1 MLHFEAKISE
11 NAHMIMP
18 AARILDFSEIPV
30 VDIGPL
36 VRGESRRESETVDAI
51 ARACQNVGFM
61 YVRNHGMPTAALND
75 LVDRAKL
82 FFALPTAKKKSV
94 AVEDSPQ
101 FRGYLPLEYTGNEGE
116 KGKNLQEGFMIMHER
131 PLDAF
136 PMHGPNQW
144 PSALPSLRPAMRIYF
159 GEMEKLAKPL
169 MHGIAMALGLKS
181 DFLDNFHR
189 NPMSVLKLNHYPP
202 QEIMDETEII
212 GVGGHCD
219 GGSFTILWQDSL
231 GGLEVRN
238 KSGDWVGVPP
248 IANTFVINIANL
260 LQRWTNGRFSS
271 TEHRVINRYGKDRY
285 SIAFFVYPSH
295 STVIEPIV
303 DQSRGE
309 YEPVV
314 CGEDM
319 LTYFRRVYP
328 QRAAGSA

>member
-1 MLHFEAKISE
+1 
-11 NAHMIMP
+11 MIMP

-30 VDIGPL
+30 VDIAPL
-36 VRGESRRESETVDAI
+36 VRGDKRNEAGTVQAI
-51 ARACQNVGFM
+51 ARACQDIGFM
-61 YVRNHGMPTAALND
+61 YVRNHDVPAAKLSR
-75 LVDRAKL
+75 LVEQAKL
-82 FFALPTAKKKSV
+82 FFASPMVEKKRV

-116 KGKNLQEGFMIMHER
+116 KGKNLQEGFMIMHEQ
-131 PLDAF
+131 PFGSF
-136 PMHGPNQW
+136 PMHGRNQW
-144 PSALPSLRPAMRIYF
+144 PDALPFLRPAMQDYF
-159 GEMEKLAKPL
+159 NAMEKLATPL
-169 MHGIAMALGLKS
+169 MHGFAVALGLKS
-181 DFLDNFHR
+181 DFFDDFHHD
-189 NPMSVLKLNHYPP
+189 PMSVLKLNHYPP
-202 QEIMDETEII
+202 QQILDETEMI

-219 GGSFTILWQDSL
+219 GGSFTILWQDTL

-248 IANTFVINIANL
+248 IEGTFVINIANL

-295 STVIEPIV
+295 STIIAPVV

-309 YEPVV
+309 FEPII

-328 QRAAGSA
+328 QRAAAGA

>member
-1 MLHFEAKISE
+1 
-11 NAHMIMP
+11 MIMP
-18 AARILDFSEIPV
+18 AARILNFSEIPI
-30 VDIGPL
+30 VDIAPL
-36 VRGESRRESETVDAI
+36 VRGETSREAETVETI
-51 ARACQNVGFM
+51 ARACQDVGFM
-61 YVRNHGMPTAALND
+61 YVRNHDVPEAVLSR
-75 LVDRAKL
+75 LVERAKS
-82 FFALPTAKKKSV
+82 FFALTTAEKKSV

-116 KGKNLQEGFMIMHER
+116 KGKNLQEGFMVMHEQ
-131 PLDAF
+131 PLGSF

-144 PSALPSLRPAMRIYF
+144 PKALPSLRPAMEDYF
-159 GEMEKLAKPL
+159 TVMEKLATPL
-169 MHGIAMALGLKS
+169 MHGFAMALGHKPELF
-181 DFLDNFHR
+181 DGFHR
-189 NPMSVLKLNHYPP
+189 DPMSVLKLNHYPP

-219 GGSFTILWQDSL
+219 GGSFTILWQDTL

-238 KSGDWVGVPP
+238 KRGDWVGVPP
-248 IANTFVINIANL
+248 VEGTFVINIANL

-295 STVIEPIV
+295 STVVAPVV
-303 DQSRGE
+303 DRSHGE
-309 YEPVV
+309 FDSVV

-328 QRAAGSA
+328 QRAAASA

>member
-1 MLHFEAKISE
+1 
-11 NAHMIMP
+11 MIMP

-30 VDIGPL
+30 IDIGPL
-36 VRGESRRESETVDAI
+36 VRGDSQRESRTVEAI
-51 ARACQNVGFM
+51 ARACQDVGFM
-61 YVRNHGMPTAALND
+61 YVRNHDVPTSVLD
-75 LVDRAKL
+75 RLVEQAKL
-82 FFALPTAKKKSV
+82 FFALPTAEKMSV
-94 AVEDSPQ
+94 AVADSPQ

-131 PLDAF
+131 PLDDFA
-136 PMHGPNQW
+136 MHGPNQW
-144 PSALPSLRPAMRIYF
+144 PKAMPSLRSAMWDYF
-159 GEMEKLAKPL
+159 AAMEQLATPL
-169 MHGIAMALGLKS
+169 LHGFAMALGHKR
-181 DFLDNFHR
+181 DFFDGFHR
-189 NPMSVLKLNHYPP
+189 DPMSVLKLNHYPP

-248 IANTFVINIANL
+248 ADGTFVINIANL

-285 SIAFFVYPSH
+285 SIAFFVYPAY
-295 STVIEPIV
+295 STVIRPVV

-309 YEPVV
+309 LEPVV

-328 QRAAGSA
+328 QRASATE

>member
-1 MLHFEAKISE
+1 
-11 NAHMIMP
+11 MIMP

-30 VDIGPL
+30 IDIGPL
-36 VRGESRRESETVDAI
+36 VRGERQREAQVVEAI
-51 ARACQNVGFM
+51 ARACQEVGFM
-61 YVRNHGMPTAALND
+61 YVRNHGVPAAVLSR
-75 LVDRAKL
+75 LVEQAKA
-82 FFALPTAKKKSV
+82 FFALPAAEKNTV
-94 AVEDSPQ
+94 AVENSPQ
-101 FRGYLPLEYTGNEGE
+101 FRGYLPLEYTGDEGE

-131 PLDAF
+131 PRDVFA
-136 PMHGPNQW
+136 MHGPNQW
-144 PSALPSLRPAMRIYF
+144 PHALPPLKSAMWAYF
-159 GEMEKLAKPL
+159 DAMEKLAHPV
-169 MHGIAMALGLKS
+169 MHGLALALGLS
-181 DFLDNFHR
+181 PDFFDSVHR

-202 QEIMDETEII
+202 QQIMDETEII

-248 IANTFVINIANL
+248 IEGSFVINIANL

-285 SIAFFVYPSH
+285 SIAFFVYPAH
-295 STVIEPIV
+295 SAVIQPVV
-303 DQSRGE
+303 DQSRGDFD
-309 YEPVV
+309 PVV

-328 QRAAGSA
+328 QRATAGA

>member
-1 MLHFEAKISE
+1 
-11 NAHMIMP
+11 
-18 AARILDFSEIPV
+18 
-30 VDIGPL
+30 
-36 VRGESRRESETVDAI
+36 
-51 ARACQNVGFM
+51 
-61 YVRNHGMPTAALND
+61 
-75 LVDRAKL
+75 
-82 FFALPTAKKKSV
+82 
-94 AVEDSPQ
+94 
-101 FRGYLPLEYTGNEGE
+101 
-116 KGKNLQEGFMIMHER
+116 
-131 PLDAF
+131 
-136 PMHGPNQW
+136 
-144 PSALPSLRPAMRIYF
+144 
-159 GEMEKLAKPL
+159 
-169 MHGIAMALGLKS
+169 
-181 DFLDNFHR
+181 
-189 NPMSVLKLNHYPP
+189 MSVLKLNHYPP

-295 STVIEPIV
+295 STVIEPVV

>member
-1 MLHFEAKISE
+1 
-11 NAHMIMP
+11 MIMP

-30 VDIGPL
+30 VDVGPL
-36 VRGESRRESETVDAI
+36 VRGEREREARTVDAI
-51 ARACQNVGFM
+51 ARACQDVGFM
-61 YVRNHGMPTAALND
+61 YVRNHGAPTAAL
-75 LVDRAKL
+75 DRLIEQAKL
-82 FFALPTAKKKSV
+82 FFALPKEEKTSV
-94 AVEDSPQ
+94 AVESSPQ

-131 PLDAF
+131 PLDSF

-144 PSALPSLRPAMRIYF
+144 PRALPTLRPAMWDYF
-159 GEMEKLAKPL
+159 TTMENLAAPL
-169 MHGIAMALGLKS
+169 LHGLALALGLKR
-181 DFLDNFHR
+181 DFFDGCHR
-189 NPMSVLKLNHYPP
+189 RPMSVLKLNHYPP
-202 QEIMDETEII
+202 QQIMDETEII

-248 IANTFVINIANL
+248 IDGTFVINIANL

-285 SIAFFVYPSH
+285 SIAFFVYPASD
-295 STVIEPIV
+295 TVVRPVV
-303 DQSRGE
+303 DQAQGE
-309 YEPVV
+309 LEPVV

-328 QRAAGSA
+328 QRATRAA

>member
-1 MLHFEAKISE
+1 MV
-11 NAHMIMP
+11 MP

-30 VDIGPL
+30 VDVGPL
-36 VRGESRRESETVDAI
+36 VRGDADCTRTVAAI
-51 ARACQNVGFM
+51 ARACQDVGFM
-61 YVRNHGMPTAALND
+61 YVRNHGVPPSAL
-75 LVDRAKL
+75 DRIVEQAKL
-82 FFALPTAKKKSV
+82 FFALPTAEKRSV

-101 FRGYLPLEYTGNEGE
+101 FRGYLPLEYSGNEGD

-131 PLDAF
+131 PRDAF
-136 PMHGPNQW
+136 QMHGPNQW
-144 PSALPSLRPAMRIYF
+144 PKALPSLRPAMWDYF
-159 GEMEKLAKPL
+159 DAMEKLAAPL
-169 MHGIAMALGLKS
+169 MHGLAMALGHPPEFF
-181 DFLDNFHR
+181 DAFHR
-189 NPMSVLKLNHYPP
+189 DPMSVLKLNHYPP

-248 IANTFVINIANL
+248 IDGTIVIKIANL

-285 SIAFFVYPSH
+285 SIAFFVYPAH
-295 STVIEPIV
+295 STIVRPVV

-309 YEPVV
+309 FEPVG

-319 LTYFRRVYP
+319 LTYFSRVYP
-328 QRAAGSA
+328 QRASAST

>member
-1 MLHFEAKISE
+1 
-11 NAHMIMP
+11 MIMP
-18 AARILDFSEIPV
+18 AARILDFSEVPV
-30 VDIGPL
+30 IDIDSF
-36 VRGESRRESETVDAI
+36 VRGERRRESRTIAAI
-51 ARACQNVGFM
+51 ARACEDVGFM
-61 YVRNHGMPTAALND
+61 YVRNHGVPGSVLNR
-75 LVDRAKL
+75 LVEQAKL
-82 FFALPTAKKKSV
+82 FFDLPTAEKRSV

-131 PLDAF
+131 PLGAI

-144 PSALPSLRPAMRIYF
+144 PKALPSLRLAMWDYF
-159 GEMEKLAKPL
+159 AAMEKLASPL
-169 MHGIAMALGLKS
+169 IQGFAMALGQKR
-181 DFLDNFHR
+181 DFFDDFHR
-189 NPMSVLKLNHYPP
+189 DPMSVLKLNHYPP
-202 QEIMDETEII
+202 QEIVDETEII

-248 IANTFVINIANL
+248 VDGTFVINIANL
-260 LQRWTNGRFSS
+260 LQLWTNGRFSS

-285 SIAFFVYPSH
+285 SIAFFVYPAYL
-295 STVIEPIV
+295 TVIRPVV
-303 DQSRGE
+303 DQSSGE
-309 YEPVV
+309 FDPVV

-328 QRAAGSA
+328 QRNRADA